1 MFHLKTIKKK
11 LKEEIMNKIIHKL
24 PSFNDKVYIE
34 YNPEENSYQIKVTNK
49 QDENDILLKGLE
61 VLTKK

>member
-1 MFHLKTIKKK
+1 
-11 LKEEIMNKIIHKL
+11 MNKIIQKL
-24 PSFNDKVYIE
+24 PSFNDKVYIK